1 MSELDAIGYMPP
13 SLLETVTTNL
23 ITLEGYDESSDEFTP
38 ELSDE
43 DDQRLRLAVSIFV
56 PIIFTVIALVG
67 FIGNLLVVLTVA
79 CNVQMRNT
87 TNILIFNLS
96 LADLLFVIFCIP
108 FTAVDY
114 VMERWPFG
122 AIWCQCVQYLIF
134 VTAYI
139 SIYTLVLM
147 SFDRFLAVCFP
158 VSRIRNERNTSI
170 AIIVFWVGVLAYNY
184 PAYYAHGTLEYPS
197 DVDQN
202 ITRCQFIEENGLISW
217 STFHISMFICSYLV
231 PLILISGLYLV
242 MLVRLWKSNLNQ
254 SKESRRGKRR
264 VTRLVIIV
272 VVCFATLWLPI
283 QAILL
288 LKSLGMYRAS
298 SLLTISLQI
307 FAQVLAYISSCI
319 NPFLYAFLS
328 ENFRKSF
335 RKVSL
340 LTFKYLTHFFMVYS
354 ISLSSAYNQ
363 VKLLAHN

>member
-1 MSELDAIGYMPP
+1 MSELDTIGFVPP
-13 SLLETVTTNL
+13 SLLATVTNSV
-23 ITLEGYDESSDEFTP
+23 LEAADDQSADEFTS
-38 ELSDE
+38 ELTLE
-43 DDQRLRLAVSIFV
+43 DAQRLGLIVSIVV
-56 PIIFTVIALVG
+56 PIIFSIIALVG
-67 FIGNLLVVLTVA
+67 FVGNLLVVLTVA

-114 VMERWPFG
+114 TLERWPFG
-122 AIWCQCVQYLIF
+122 EIWCQCVQYLIF

-147 SFDRFLAVCFP
+147 SFDRFLAVCLP
-158 VSRIRNERNTSI
+158 VSRIRSERNTSI
-170 AIIVFWVGVLAYNY
+170 AIIAFWIGVLLYNY
-184 PAYYAHGTLEYPS
+184 PAYFAHGTIEYS
-197 DVDQN
+197 NGAEN
-202 ITRCQFIEENGLISW
+202 ITKCQFIEPNELISW

-231 PLILISGLYLV
+231 PLVLISGLYLV

-254 SKESRRGKRR
+254 SRESRRGKRR

-283 QAILL
+283 QTILL
-288 LKSLGMYRAS
+288 LKSLGMFEAS
-298 SLLTISLQI
+298 SLFTISLQI
-307 FAQVLAYISSCI
+307 FAQILAYISSCI

-335 RKVSL
+335 RKVSC
-340 LTFKYLTHFFMVYS
+340 KYLTVLSTYIKLSRLFIL
-354 ISLSSAYNQ
+354 ISLTNNETDRA
-363 VKLLAHN
+363 